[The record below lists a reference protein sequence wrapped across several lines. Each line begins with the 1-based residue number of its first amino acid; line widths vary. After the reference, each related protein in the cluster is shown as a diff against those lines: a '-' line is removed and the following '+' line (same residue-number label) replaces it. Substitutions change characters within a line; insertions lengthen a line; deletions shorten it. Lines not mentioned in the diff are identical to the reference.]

1 MRFSLGALRR
11 QQDEIP
17 FVQQMQWTDCGAA
30 CLAMVLAR
38 HGAPVPLA
46 ELRTEMGIGR
56 DGMSARGILEAAARR
71 GLAGRGV
78 RLEVA
83 DLALL
88 PHASILHWQF
98 NHFIVFDGP
107 CEGGIRVV
115 DPAHGPRVI
124 SHAELDGAFTGVAL
138 VFEPAGPLVGS
149 GAARPARKSGL
160 ARLFAELR
168 SERSCFQ
175 QVIVMSVLLRF
186 FALAVPLLTGI
197 VVDKVVPRGD
207 HHLLVVAGAGV
218 VMLIAFD
225 ALASVVRA
233 HLLLHLRTR
242 IDTRMTVGFLDH
254 LVALP
259 FSFFQTRSTGDL
271 LLRVGSN
278 ATVREILTA
287 NTLSGLLDGVFV
299 LVYGVLIVCMSLQL
313 GLLVVVLAGCHVA
326 VFLVSRKGYR
336 QLMVSDLEA
345 QSKAQAC
352 LVQML
357 GGIETLKCAGAEAP
371 ALSRWCNLYIGQLN
385 VSLQRASLGARV
397 DAVRRAVELLAPIG
411 VLSLGA
417 VAVMDGQLSLGGLLA
432 IGALTSGLFG
442 PLSTLVASGL
452 QLQLIGSYLDRID
465 DVLETPREVD
475 SEAPAAARLEGGIQV
490 RELAFSY
497 SANVPP
503 AVVDVSLD
511 IPPGSSIA
519 IVGPSGSGKS
529 TLANL
534 LVGLHRPGAGEVFFD
549 GQPLSRLDVR
559 TVRRQIGVVPQNPF
573 VFGGTVRDNI
583 ALAAPDADLARVEWA
598 ARVAC
603 LHETIAAM
611 PMGYDT
617 VIADSGASLSGGER
631 QRLAIAR
638 AVLGGHSILML
649 DEATSALDAV
659 TENRMMNHL
668 GQLGATRI
676 IVAHRLSTVIDADL
690 IVVMNRGRVVETG
703 NHRQLLAR
711 GGLYS
716 ALVGGRR
723 REPPPLEIA
732 S

>member
-1 MRFSLGALRR
+1 MRSLLDALRAR
-11 QQDEIP
+11 RGDDIP

-38 HGAPVPLA
+38 HGAPVALA
-46 ELRTEMGIGR
+46 ELRQEMGIGR

-78 RLEVA
+78 RLEA
-83 DLALL
+83 HDLALL
-88 PHASILHWQF
+88 PRASILHWQF
-98 NHFIVFDGP
+98 NHFVVFDAP

-115 DPAHGPRVI
+115 DPAHGPRFI
-124 SHAELDGAFTGVAL
+124 SQAELDGAFTGVAL
-138 VFEPAGPLVGS
+138 VFEPAGPLTG
-149 GAARPARKSGL
+149 GAPLPARRGALS
-160 ARLFAELR
+160 RLVGELR
-168 SERSCFQ
+168 TERSAFR
-175 QVIVMSVLLRF
+175 QVVVMSVLLRF

-207 HHLLVVAGAGV
+207 HHLLVVAGLGV
-218 VMLIAFD
+218 ILLIAFD

-254 LVALP
+254 MVALP

-299 LVYGVLIVCMSLQL
+299 LVYGVLIVCLSLKL
-313 GLLVVVLAGCHVA
+313 GLLVLVLAGCHVA

-336 QLMVSDLEA
+336 QLMVEDLEA

-352 LVQML
+352 LVQVL

-371 ALSRWCNLYIGQLN
+371 ALSRWCNLYVAQLN

-417 VAVMDGQLSLGGLLA
+417 LAVMNRELSLGALLA
-432 IGALTSGLFG
+432 AGALTSGLFG
-442 PLSTLVASGL
+442 PLSTLVASAL

-475 SEAPAAARLEGGIQV
+475 AAAPAAPRLEGGIAV
-490 RELAFSY
+490 RELGFSY
-497 SANVPP
+497 SPNGPP
-503 AVVDVSLD
+503 AVAEVSLD

-534 LVGLHRPGAGEVFFD
+534 LVGLHRPGAGEIYYD
-549 GQPLSRLDVR
+549 GHPLSGLDVR

-583 ALAAPDADLARVEWA
+583 ALASPEADLPRVEWA

-690 IVVMNRGRVVETG
+690 IVVMHRGRVVETG
-703 NHRQLLAR
+703 THRQLLAR

-723 REPPPLEIA
+723 RERPPLEIA

>member
-1 MRFSLGALRR
+1 MRFSLRR
-11 QQDEIP
+11 TRDEIP

-30 CLAMVLAR
+30 CLAMVLGR
-38 HGAPVPLA
+38 HGAPVGLA
-46 ELRTEMGIGR
+46 ELRQEMGIGR
-56 DGMSARGILEAAARR
+56 DGTSARGILDAAARR

-78 RLEVA
+78 RLEVD

-98 NHFIVFDGP
+98 NHFVVFDRP

-124 SHAELDGAFTGVAL
+124 SHGELDGAFTGVAL

-149 GAARPARKSGL
+149 GAAPRARLGGL
-160 ARLFAELR
+160 ARLVGELR
-168 SERSCFQ
+168 SERSCFR
-175 QVIVMSVLLRF
+175 QVVVMSVLLRF

-197 VVDKVVPRGD
+197 VVDKVVPRSD

-242 IDTRMTVGFLDH
+242 IDTRMTIGFLDH

-313 GLLVVVLAGCHVA
+313 GLLVVVLACCHVA
-326 VFLVSRKGYR
+326 VFLVSRRSYR
-336 QLMVSDLEA
+336 QLMVEDLEA

-371 ALSRWCNLYIGQLN
+371 ALSRWCNLYIAQLN
-385 VSLQRASLGARV
+385 VSLHRASLGARV

-417 VAVMDGQLSLGGLLA
+417 LAVMDGDLSLGGLLA

-442 PLSTLVASGL
+442 PLSTLVASAL

-475 SEAPAAARLEGGIQV
+475 AAAPAAARLEGGIAV
-490 RELAFSY
+490 RDLAFSY
-497 SANVPP
+497 GPNGPP

-511 IPPGSSIA
+511 VPPGSSIA

-534 LVGLHRPGAGEVFFD
+534 LVGLHRPGGGEIYFD
-549 GQPLSRLDVR
+549 GQPLSGLDVR

-690 IVVMNRGRVVETG
+690 IVVMNRGRVVEAG

-723 REPPPLEIA
+723 GERPPLEIA

>member
-1 MRFSLGALRR
+1 MRFSLRR
-11 QQDEIP
+11 TRDEIP

-46 ELRTEMGIGR
+46 ELRIEMGIGR

-88 PHASILHWQF
+88 PRASILHWQF

-138 VFEPAGPLVGS
+138 VFEPAGPLVAS
-149 GAARPARKSGL
+149 GGDRPARKSGL

-313 GLLVVVLAGCHVA
+313 GLLVLVLAGCHVA

-336 QLMVSDLEA
+336 QLMVADLEA

-371 ALSRWCNLYIGQLN
+371 ALSRWCNLYITQLN
-385 VSLQRASLGARV
+385 VSLNRASLGARV

-417 VAVMDGQLSLGGLLA
+417 LAVMDGQLSLGGLLA

-475 SEAPAAARLEGGIQV
+475 SEAPAAPRLEGGIQV
-490 RELAFSY
+490 RDLAFSY

-534 LVGLHRPGAGEVFFD
+534 LVGLHRPGGGEVFFD

-703 NHRQLLAR
+703 THRQLLAR

>member
-1 MRFSLGALRR
+1 MRALLSALRR
-11 QQDEIP
+11 RHDEIP

-38 HGAPVPLA
+38 HGAPVALA
-46 ELRTEMGIGR
+46 ELRQEMGIGR
-56 DGMSARGILEAAARR
+56 DGTSARGILDAAARR

-78 RLEVA
+78 RLEVD
-83 DLALL
+83 DLGLL

-98 NHFIVFDGP
+98 NHFVVFDGP

-115 DPAHGPRVI
+115 DPAHGPRFI
-124 SHAELDGAFTGVAL
+124 SRGELDGAFTGVAL
-138 VFEPAGPLVGS
+138 VFEASGPLAAG
-149 GAARPARKSGL
+149 GAPLSARRGGL
-160 ARLFAELR
+160 ARLVGELKG
-168 SERSCFQ
+168 ERSAFR
-175 QVIVMSVLLRF
+175 QVVVMSILLRV

-197 VVDKVVPRGD
+197 LVDKVVPRGD
-207 HHLLVVAGAGV
+207 HHLLVVAGCGV
-218 VMLIAFD
+218 IMLIAFD

-299 LVYGVLIVCMSLQL
+299 MVYGIVVLCLSVKL
-313 GLLVVVLAGCHVA
+313 GLLVILLAGCHVA
-326 VFLVSRKGYR
+326 VFLVSRSGYR
-336 QLMVSDLEA
+336 QLMVQDLEA

-357 GGIETLKCAGAEAP
+357 GGIETLKCAGAEAA
-371 ALSRWCNLYIGQLN
+371 ALSRWCNLYVTQLN

-397 DAVRRAVELLAPIG
+397 DAVRRAIELLAPIG
-411 VLSLGA
+411 VLCLGA
-417 VAVMDGQLSLGGLLA
+417 LAVMDGQLSLGALLA
-432 IGALTSGLFG
+432 IGALTGGIFG
-442 PLSTLVASGL
+442 PLSTLVASAL

-475 SEAPAAARLEGGIQV
+475 GGAPAAPRLEGGIAV
-490 RELAFSY
+490 RELSFSY
-497 SANVPP
+497 GPSSPP
-503 AVVDVSLD
+503 AVAEVSLD

-534 LVGLHRPGAGEVFFD
+534 LVGLHRPGAGEIYFD
-549 GQPLSRLDVR
+549 NQPLSQLDVR
-559 TVRRQIGVVPQNPF
+559 TVRRQIGVVPQSPF

-603 LHETIAAM
+603 LHDTITAM

-638 AVLGGHSILML
+638 AVMGGHSILML

-659 TENRMMNHL
+659 TENRLINHL

-690 IVVMNRGRVVETG
+690 IVVMHRGRVVETG
-703 NHRQLLAR
+703 THRQLLAQ

-716 ALVGGRR
+716 ALVGARR
-723 REPPPLEIA
+723 PERPPLEIA